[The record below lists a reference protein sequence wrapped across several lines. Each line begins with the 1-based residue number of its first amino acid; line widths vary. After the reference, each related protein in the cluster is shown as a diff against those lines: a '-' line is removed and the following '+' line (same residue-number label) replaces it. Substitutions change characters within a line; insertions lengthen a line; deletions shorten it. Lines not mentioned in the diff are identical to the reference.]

1 MIFKR
6 ISMKLPTFSFFSLI
20 ISGVLSGLSVP
31 NVASQEWTVPDGG
44 RLVAV
49 WSQEELKPHVRSQA
63 QSLIEIRHN
72 FEKAGLPGQ
81 SWRYDHIYT
90 LMKNITVTE
99 ESSTATR
106 DEIKY
111 YRARLMQHSHNFYG
125 AERLL
130 SEIKSNSRYFA
141 TATLMLAQV
150 LNEQERHQ
158 DAKSAC
164 LKLLLTDPDIAAGC
178 AAATRPEMTES
189 LQALLQTIAQRSDN
203 DILNSWFMYQ
213 SVSGYVREGQPEKA
227 LSSYFK
233 WHNNSSE
240 SELTVADLSIISDAY
255 IEMNQPYE
263 VIELLSNKIS
273 TKFPDD
279 ALVIQLARAEK
290 NINSTDATGSRQW
303 QSYATLRMEERIR
316 RNDVSYGE
324 LISVYYAELK
334 NDYRSAKFWREKYRR
349 KIHQDRAL
357 SGVTAEVKPTLDV
370 SQKIDDSDVSFL
382 GFLSYSLSTTE

>member
-1 MIFKR
+1 MNIQRF
-6 ISMKLPTFSFFSLI
+6 SMRLSTFSLFPLI
-20 ISGVLSGLSVP
+20 MSGVLSGLSMSS
-31 NVASQEWTVPDGG
+31 VASQEWTVPNDNE
-44 RLVAV
+44 LVAT
-49 WSQEELKPHVRSQA
+49 WSQEELKPQVHSQA
-63 QSLIEIRHN
+63 QSLIEVRHN

-90 LMKNITVTE
+90 LMKNITVTNE
-99 ESSTATR
+99 TSEATS

-111 YRARLMQHSHNFYG
+111 YRARLMQHSHNFYA
-125 AERLL
+125 AEHLL
-130 SEIKSNSRYFA
+130 REVKTNSRYFS

-150 LNEQERHQ
+150 LVEQERYQ
-158 DAKSAC
+158 DANSVC
-164 LKLLLTDPDIAAGC
+164 LRLLLQNPDIAAGC
-178 AAATRPEMTES
+178 AAATHPEMTES
-189 LQALLQTIAQRSDN
+189 LQTLLQTIAERSDN
-203 DILNSWFMYQ
+203 DILNSWLMYQ

-227 LSSYFK
+227 LSSYLQ
-233 WHNNSSE
+233 WYGNNSV
-240 SELTVADLSIISDAY
+240 SELTVADLSIIADAY
-255 IEMNQPYE
+255 IEMNQPHE

-290 NINSTDATGSRQW
+290 HINSTNITGSRQW

-334 NDYRSAKFWREKYRR
+334 NDSRSAKVWSEKYRR

-357 SGVTAEVKPTLDV
+357 SGVTAEVKSTLDV
-370 SQKIDDSDVSFL
+370 SQKVDDSDVSFL

>member
-1 MIFKR
+1 
-6 ISMKLPTFSFFSLI
+6 
-20 ISGVLSGLSVP
+20 
-31 NVASQEWTVPDGG
+31 
-44 RLVAV
+44 
-49 WSQEELKPHVRSQA
+49 
-63 QSLIEIRHN
+63 
-72 FEKAGLPGQ
+72 
-81 SWRYDHIYT
+81 
-90 LMKNITVTE
+90 
-99 ESSTATR
+99 
-106 DEIKY
+106 
-111 YRARLMQHSHNFYG
+111 
-125 AERLL
+125 
-130 SEIKSNSRYFA
+130 
-141 TATLMLAQV
+141 
-150 LNEQERHQ
+150 
-158 DAKSAC
+158 
-164 LKLLLTDPDIAAGC
+164 
-178 AAATRPEMTES
+178 
-189 LQALLQTIAQRSDN
+189 
-203 DILNSWFMYQ
+203 MYQ